1 MAMIVWQ
8 DDYSVD
14 IQEIDEQHKSL
25 VRLINQL
32 YEALASKQH
41 RDQVAKILDELIDYT
56 VIHFAVEETL
66 MRIFHYPEYDEHK
79 LSHDHI
85 AQKVRAFQQDFNSG
99 EANVDMEL
107 LLFLKNWLTQHIVQ
121 VDKRYSAHLTG
132 HGVQRKWLRRF
143 W

>member
-1 MAMIVWQ
+1 MSMITWH

-25 VRLINQL
+25 IHLINKL
-32 YEALASKQH
+32 YEALATRQH
-41 RDQVAKILDELIDYT
+41 RHQVADILAELIDYT
-56 VIHFAVEETL
+56 IIHFAVEETL
-66 MRIFHYPEYDEHK
+66 MRIFHYPEYDAHK
-79 LSHDHI
+79 QSHDHI
-85 AQKVRAFQQDFNSG
+85 AQKVRAFQQAFNRG

-107 LLFLKNWLTQHIVQ
+107 LLFLRTWLTDHILK